1 MRAGPLQAGAGDNDN
16 GNFPRP
22 VLTWPLGVAGLMG
35 VGLRKQTNTTVRISH
50 PMSGFS
56 LPELALNPYVALA
69 VGFVLLIF
77 GGDLLVRG
85 ATTTAER
92 MGVSPLMIGLTLV
105 ALGTSAPEL
114 VTSLTAAFRDSPGI
128 AVGNVVGSNIA
139 NILLIL
145 GVTAVLTPL
154 MVDRTAFRRDGLVL
168 VLATLLTVVVV
179 LTGQLSSWLGWV
191 MLVALVAY
199 TIWAYMTERTS
210 HDAEAVRHEHRA
222 EEVHKAPPN
231 IFLALGLAL
240 AGIGLTVAGA
250 RILVDGAVEV
260 AGQLG
265 VSDAV
270 IGLTVV
276 AVGTSL
282 PELGASVIAAVR
294 RQADIALGNV
304 IGSNIYNM
312 LFILGATAVVKPI
325 PVPAEIARVD
335 VWVMLAATLALVLI
349 VRGGWRISRWE
360 GAGLLGAYGA
370 YIGWMAWSNLA

>member
-1 MRAGPLQAGAGDNDN
+1 
-16 GNFPRP
+16 
-22 VLTWPLGVAGLMG
+22 
-35 VGLRKQTNTTVRISH
+35 
-50 PMSGFS
+50 MSGLS

-154 MVDRTAFRRDGLVL
+154 MVDKRAFRRDGLVL

-179 LTGQLSSWLGWV
+179 LTGQLSSWLGWI
-191 MLVALVAY
+191 MLAALVAY
-199 TIWAYMTERTS
+199 TLWAYMTERRT

-222 EEVHKAPPN
+222 EEAHKAPPN

-240 AGIGLTVAGA
+240 AGIGLTVTGA
-250 RILVDGAVEV
+250 SILVDGAVEV

-360 GAGLLGAYGA
+360 GAGLLGAYAA
-370 YIGWMAWSNLA
+370 YLGWMAWTNLG